1 MNLLKEANI
10 LNVVHMKLYLKIEK
24 TKNILKVNSCFMLED
39 PTATLSGRQSNNML
53 ALI

>member
-10 LNVVHMKLYLKIEK
+10 LSVDHTKLYLKIEK
-24 TKNILKVNSCFMLED
+24 TNNILKVTSLLED
-39 PTATLSGRQSNNML
+39 PTATLSGPEPNNML